1 MDNLNEQINP
11 NLPEAVPKSTERVE
25 ISVNNSS
32 EQIPVSNGSGA
43 GDDEQ
48 GEEIKKKQK
57 EIEEI
62 GDEKQSGQV
71 LDKKIAGIKSLDDL
85 LGIKET
91 ADKLKAL
98 LVFVKKGEDEKE
110 EALEWAK
117 EIWEDT
123 ENAVLLDELRDKLA
137 E

>member
-1 MDNLNEQINP
+1 MDNLNEKISLNAPENP
-11 NLPEAVPKSTERVE
+11 LEKVEKVE
-25 ISVNNSS
+25 ISVKNPS
-32 EQIPVSNGSGA
+32 EQIPASNGSGDR
-43 GDDEQ
+43 DDDQ
-48 GEEIKKKQK
+48 GEETKKKQK

-62 GDEKQSGQV
+62 VGEKQGGQI
-71 LDKKIAGIKSLDDL
+71 LDKKIAEIKSLDDL

-98 LVFVKKGEDEKE
+98 LVFAKKGEDEKE